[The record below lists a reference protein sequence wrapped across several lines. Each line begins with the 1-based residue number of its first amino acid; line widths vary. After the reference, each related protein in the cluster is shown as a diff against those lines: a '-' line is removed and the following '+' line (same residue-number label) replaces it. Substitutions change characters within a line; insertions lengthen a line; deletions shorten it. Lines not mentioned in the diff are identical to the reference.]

1 MAKLIH
7 IQASPRGSRSA
18 SRAVGSCFIE
28 SYRATH
34 AGDTVD
40 TLDLWRA
47 NLPEIDGT
55 MLDAAYAAK
64 HGQAH
69 SPEQLRVWQ
78 AIVGIAD
85 HFKSA
90 DKYLVSLP
98 MWNFSIPYK
107 LKHYIDLLVHRGLT
121 FSFTPEEGYKGLVT
135 GRPLVAVCAR
145 GGAYGPGSGAEAWD
159 QQGKYLEQ
167 IFGFIGFTRSGR
179 FSLSRR
185 RRSPPPSRQVWPPR
199 ATRQRRWRG
208 IFDPTFQGAE
218 CQNQWGLERH
228 IYEAERLPAEIHKK
242 GQIL

>member
-1 MAKLIH
+1 LVERVHFQKTKGIMAKLIH

-18 SRAVGSCFIE
+18 SRAVASCFIE
-28 SYRATH
+28 AYRATH

-55 MLDAAYAAK
+55 MLGAAYAVK
-64 HGQAH
+64 HGQTH
-69 SPEQLRVWQ
+69 SPEQLHVWK
-78 AIVGIAD
+78 AIVDIAE

-121 FSFTPEEGYKGLVT
+121 FSFTPEGGYKGLVT

-145 GGAYGPGSGAEAWD
+145 GGAYGLGSGAEAWD
-159 QQGKYLEQ
+159 QQSKYLEH
-167 IFGFIGFTRSGR
+167 IFGFIGFTEIRKI
-179 FSLSRR
+179 L
-185 RRSPPPSRQVWPPR
+185 VE
-199 ATRQRRWRG
+199 
-208 IFDPTFQGAE
+208 PTETKPTSKQASVAAASHQAAE
-218 CQNQWGLERH
+218 MARDF
-228 IYEAERLPAEIHKK
+228 
-242 GQIL
+242 

>member
-1 MAKLIH
+1 MKQGALSQRQHNRKGIMAKLIH

-18 SRAVGSCFIE
+18 SRAVAARFIE

-34 AGDTVD
+34 SGDTVD

-47 NLPEIDGT
+47 DLPEIDGAV
-55 MLDAAYAAK
+55 LDAAYAVK
-64 HGQAH
+64 HRQPH
-69 SPEQLRVWQ
+69 SPEQLHVWQ
-78 AIVGIAD
+78 AIVRLAD

-135 GRPLVAVCAR
+135 GKPLVAVCAR

-159 QQGKYLEQ
+159 QQGKYLEH
-167 IFGFIGFTRSGR
+167 IFGFIGFTDIRKILVEPTEANPTS
-179 FSLSRR
+179 SKEETVAVASHKAAEM
-185 RRSPPPSRQVWPPR
+185 
-199 ATRQRRWRG
+199 ATH
-208 IFDPTFQGAE
+208 F
-218 CQNQWGLERH
+218 
-228 IYEAERLPAEIHKK
+228 
-242 GQIL
+242 